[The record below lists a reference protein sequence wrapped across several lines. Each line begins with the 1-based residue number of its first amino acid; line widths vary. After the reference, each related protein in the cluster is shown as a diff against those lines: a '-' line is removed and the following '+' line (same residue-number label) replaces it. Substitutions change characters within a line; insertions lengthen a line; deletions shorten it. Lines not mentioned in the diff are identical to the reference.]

1 MREEIFLPTT
11 RDRLRSLCTHHLSHC
26 CMIGRIDRV
35 VSAQVA
41 RLFGTNRT
49 RRPASPLPSRWMFV
63 DLEAVGK
70 LHPTARDIVCKDGI
84 WYRDASR
91 LWTGAT
97 SRMRGEA
104 V

>member
-11 RDRLRSLCTHHLSHC
+11 RDRLRSRCTHHLSHC

-70 LHPTARDIVCKDGI
+70 LHPTARDRYSVQRWNLVPRCFEIMDR
-84 WYRDASR
+84 RDKQNE
-91 LWTGAT
+91 G
-97 SRMRGEA
+97 
-104 V
+104 